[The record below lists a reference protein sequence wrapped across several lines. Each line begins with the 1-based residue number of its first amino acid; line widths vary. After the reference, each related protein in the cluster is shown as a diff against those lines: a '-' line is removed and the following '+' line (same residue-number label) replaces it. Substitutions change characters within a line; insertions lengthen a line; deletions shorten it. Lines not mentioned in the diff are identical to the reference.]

1 MPATAVQSPP
11 AARRADRLP
20 GPWLLAALGGVV
32 GAHLLWLGLALR
44 PLPPIQNARSA
55 RIDPPRIAF
64 LGDPV
69 TDPGASHA
77 RADVRL
83 LQSPV
88 LFSLPTSVGFSAP
101 LLAAEGTTEPPVR
114 LPADPPRLRP
124 PAEPFTA
131 PAFGAS
137 ARTLID
143 LVDVPRSLP
152 VPMPVATDLATTA
165 AWTSP
170 DAFTVYWPD
179 RPDQPRESI
188 PADGA
193 EAWAGRNPWDMVLY
207 ICFDADGLISQVMVE
222 KASPY
227 QDVTAAVLR
236 IARGMVFGAPIPG
249 QCGRL
254 VVVYQP
260 PPARRE

>member
-1 MPATAVQSPP
+1 MHPAAVQALAP
-11 AARRADRLP
+11 ARRADRLP
-20 GPWLLAALGGVV
+20 RLWLVSGLAGVI
-32 GAHLLWLGLALR
+32 GAHLAWLALALQ
-44 PLPPIQNARSA
+44 PLPPIQNERSA
-55 RIDPPRIAF
+55 RMDPPRIAF
-64 LGDPV
+64 LGDPAAS
-69 TDPGASHA
+69 PGAAAS
-77 RADVRL
+77 RSDVRL
-83 LQSPV
+83 LRSPV
-88 LFSLPTSVGFSAP
+88 LFSLPTSIGFSGP
-101 LLAAEGTTEPPVR
+101 LLAAAGTAEPPVS
-114 LPADPPRLRP
+114 LPPEPPRLRT
-124 PAEPFTA
+124 PAEPFAA

-137 ARTLID
+137 ARTLSD
-143 LVDVPRSLP
+143 LVAAPRPLP
-152 VPMPVATDLATTA
+152 VPMPGTAEFPAVAGDAG
-165 AWTSP
+165 P

-207 ICFDADGLISQVMVE
+207 ICFDADGLIRQVMVE

-236 IARGMVFGAPIPG
+236 IARGMVFGAPMPG

-260 PPARRE
+260 PPVRRE

>member
-1 MPATAVQSPP
+1 MHSATVQVPAS
-11 AARRADRLP
+11 ARRADRLP
-20 GPWLLAALGGVV
+20 RLWQWAGFAGVI
-32 GAHLLWLGLALR
+32 GAHLFWLVLALR
-44 PLPPIQNARSA
+44 PLPPIQNERSA
-55 RIDPPRIAF
+55 RMDPPRIAF
-64 LGDPV
+64 MGDPV
-69 TDPGASHA
+69 AGTDA
-77 RADVRL
+77 RL
-83 LQSPV
+83 LHSPV
-88 LFSLPTSVGFSAP
+88 LFSLPTSIGFSGP
-101 LLAAEGTTEPPVR
+101 LLAAAGTAEPPVT
-114 LPADPPRLRP
+114 LPPEPPRLRT
-124 PAEPFTA
+124 PAEPFAA

-137 ARTLID
+137 ARTLTD
-143 LVDVPRSLP
+143 LVAAPRPLP
-152 VPMPVATDLATTA
+152 VPLPDTAEFPAVAGDAG
-165 AWTSP
+165 P

-188 PADGA
+188 SADGA

-207 ICFDADGLISQVMVE
+207 ICFDADGLIRQVMVE